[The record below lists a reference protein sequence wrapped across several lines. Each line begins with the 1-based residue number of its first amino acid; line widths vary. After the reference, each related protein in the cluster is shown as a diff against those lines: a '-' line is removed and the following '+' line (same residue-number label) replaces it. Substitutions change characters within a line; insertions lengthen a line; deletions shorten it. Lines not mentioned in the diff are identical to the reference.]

1 MKKAE
6 LKKLLSEY
14 RLLRSTLD
22 KKRSRQ
28 DLAEKMRAIE
38 HRYYHE
44 TGERLILN

>member
-6 LKKLLSEY
+6 LKKIVSEY

-22 KKRSRQ
+22 KGGPRQ
-28 DLAEKMRAIE
+28 DLAEKMRYIE

-44 TGERLILN
+44 TGERLDSN